1 MLHKVAMVNCQGHVL
16 GRGALIEQTVSWAT
30 GEATQ
35 VLERTE
41 EARGGQEYGF
51 WPLRPAGVLLQATML
66 TLPPIALE
74 RSLGQHTLGFFLP
87 PQSPPQPPRTSASKK
102 CLDQPNP

>member
-35 VLERTE
+35 VLEKTE
-41 EARGGQEYGF
+41 EAKNMGSG
-51 WPLRPAGVLLQATML
+51 L
-66 TLPPIALE
+66 
-74 RSLGQHTLGFFLP
+74 
-87 PQSPPQPPRTSASKK
+87 
-102 CLDQPNP
+102 